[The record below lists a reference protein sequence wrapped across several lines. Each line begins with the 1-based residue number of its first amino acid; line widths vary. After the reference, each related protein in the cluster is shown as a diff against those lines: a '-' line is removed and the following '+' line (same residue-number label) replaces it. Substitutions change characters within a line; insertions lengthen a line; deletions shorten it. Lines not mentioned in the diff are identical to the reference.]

1 MRIDVLRSSA
11 GRVPHL
17 GEEAELRGLLQ
28 ELARRGIEGVVVDRG
43 EAPRHP
49 VSGAAPV
56 GQDPPGAAAQV
67 PPDEAGQPAPEAEGL
82 LLSGAG
88 SDGPAGPE
96 LLADWL
102 GAARTAARHGRP
114 VVISGL
120 ALDARNAPAEVLR
133 ELLGAA
139 SLVGLR
145 DGASRALALRLCPDH
160 PGLHLGEGD
169 ILVLPTPDTAAGPAP
184 EGAPPRIVAALGH
197 LTGPFGPDEA
207 APVLTALLAALAHR
221 TAGAVAVLPCG
232 GARADAE
239 FAEAVAAGLPESARP
254 HVRVLDAA
262 ADALVLAADH
272 LVTTC
277 PRAVALGLAGGADVL
292 PVGAEKYA
300 TERMEA
306 VLHCWGLTEHVVP
319 LAALLTPGATAWD
332 TRAAVQQWATEA
344 VEQRAAVRSALA
356 EAVPALHAA
365 GDRWWDG
372 VVEALRGGEPQ
383 RLPSAAVAP
392 RRAGAPVVRSLRRR
406 YATPAAPAARPT
418 VAVVLR
424 TRGRPAVL
432 SRALDDVL
440 AQTFT
445 DWRLVVVDDGG
456 DPAVVDRLLAERQ
469 DELAGRAT
477 VLHHRRGLGPGAAA
491 NRGLRAAD
499 SELVVLRDDPEPWSP
514 TFLQRAVAR
523 LEDPLTTDDGVVVHA
538 EAGGPATSGP
548 VAPTLTGVLGGERAV
563 PGSFVYRRAV
573 HGVLGDYDESLAA
586 AVDWEFAL
594 RFLETFTVGLV
605 RGHPHPVRARGNE
618 GSGAGSALRGR
629 DELLVRERHLKQWTG
644 ENGIGLPLYL
654 SREIREQ
661 AAGLH
666 ARLDGSEALAR
677 ELLEL
682 VREQSAR
689 IEQLERA
696 VLERGFAA
704 FWRRVWRAVRGR

>member
-17 GEEAELRGLLQ
+17 GEQVELRGLLQ
-28 ELARRGIEGVVVDRG
+28 ELARRGVEGVLVDRG
-43 EAPRHP
+43 EAPGGL
-49 VSGAAPV
+49 VCGAEPA
-56 GQDPPGAAAQV
+56 GQDPPGATAQV
-67 PPDEAGQPAPEAEGL
+67 MPDEAEQPAPEAEGL

-88 SDGPAGPE
+88 PDGPAGPE

-133 ELLGAA
+133 ELLGTA

-145 DGASRALALRLCPDH
+145 DEASRALALRLCPDH
-160 PGLHLGEGD
+160 PGLHLGADD

-184 EGAPPRIVAALGH
+184 EVAPPRIVAALGH
-197 LTGPFGPDEA
+197 LTGPFGTDEA
-207 APVLTALLAALAHR
+207 APVLTALLAALVHR
-221 TAGAVAVLPCG
+221 TAGTVAVLPCG
-232 GARADAE
+232 GARADVE
-239 FAEAVAAGLPESARP
+239 FAEAVAAGLPEGTRP
-254 HVRVLDAA
+254 HVLAPDPA

-277 PRAVALGLAGGADVL
+277 PRAVALGLAAGADVL
-292 PVGAEKYA
+292 SVGTEKYA
-300 TERMEA
+300 AERMEA
-306 VLHCWGLTEHVVP
+306 VLRRWGLTENVVP

-332 TRAAVQQWATEA
+332 TRAAVQQWATET

-372 VVEALRGGEPQ
+372 VVVALRGGEPQ
-383 RLPSAAVAP
+383 RLSSTAVAP
-392 RRAGAPVVRSLRRR
+392 RGVGAPVVRSLRRR
-406 YATPAAPAARPT
+406 YTTPAAPPARPT

-424 TRGRPAVL
+424 TRGRPAAL

-477 VLHHRRGLGPGAAA
+477 VLHHRRGLGPAAAA
-491 NRGLRAAD
+491 NRGLRATD
-499 SELVVLRDDPEPWSP
+499 SELVVLRDDHEPWTP
-514 TFLQRAVAR
+514 TFLQRAVVR

-538 EAGGPATSGP
+538 QAGEPAPAGPA
-548 VAPTLTGVLGGERAV
+548 APTLTGALGGERAA

-586 AVDWEFAL
+586 AAGWEFAL

-618 GSGAGSALRGR
+618 GSGAGPALRGR

-644 ENGIGLPLYL
+644 ENGVGLPLYL

-661 AAGLH
+661 AEGLH
-666 ARLDGSEALAR
+666 ARLDGSEAVAR

-696 VLERGFAA
+696 VAERGFTA